1 MDAVYTVVYCWIYSW
16 FYGINMQDATLVA
29 KSLVAQLIGTS
40 LVFPKE
46 TSRVQISAPLLSYY
60 QKKKNFN

>member
-46 TSRVQISAPLLSYY
+46 TSRVQISAPLYRII
-60 QKKKNFN
+60 QKKKL

>member
-1 MDAVYTVVYCWIYSW
+1 
-16 FYGINMQDATLVA
+16 MQDATLVA

-46 TSRVQISAPLLSYY
+46 TSRVQISAPLYRII
-60 QKKKNFN
+60 KKKKLKLVYVALQPLFL